1 MKIAKREKIIK
12 VIEKIIAHRLFK
24 PISISIITSFI
35 LFNSVAYVHSYL
47 TDRKEKQIRKTL
59 ATPIKIRLTED
70 GKTIDFDEIQ
80 IVEHRIKSGETIL
93 QFLNQIGAKESDIF
107 SILSEI
113 HKIYN
118 AKDIKAGDTLIVRYK
133 SKIIYSDKDLSKET
147 KKDILISEFRF
158 VPSVEREI
166 IVTRENDGKYKAKDF
181 KRHLTG
187 KIVRYSGEIKNGLYV
202 DAVRAGVSPTT
213 MMNMINLYAYD
224 IDFQRDL
231 REGNKFEIIVE
242 GYFSDTGKKIK
253 DGNVLFSSLKL
264 SDRAVEIYAFK
275 TNGNLEYFDATGGSV
290 RRSLLRTPVNGARI
304 SSGFGFRKH
313 PILGYSKLHKGVDF
327 AAPTGTPIYAA
338 GNGTIMFMG
347 RHGGYGN
354 FVKIKHN
361 SEYETQY
368 GHISKF
374 SNKFRV
380 GSKVKQGDVV
390 AYVGSTGRSTGPHL
404 HFEVVYRGQA
414 INPSKVKSV
423 SGLKLL
429 GKELERFKAEK
440 IKIDG
445 YRKIPN
451 QIKQ

>member
-1 MKIAKREKIIK
+1 MKKVKSENIISL
-12 VIEKIIAHRLFK
+12 IEKIIDHRLFR
-24 PISISIITSFI
+24 PISISIVTSFI
-35 LFNSVAYVHSYL
+35 LFNSIAYVNSYFA
-47 TDRKEKQIRKTL
+47 DRKEKALKKEL
-59 ATPIKIRLTED
+59 ATPIKISLTEG
-70 GKTIDFDEIQ
+70 GKVIDFDEIQ

-93 QFLNQIGAKESDIF
+93 QFLNQISAKESDV
-107 SILSEI
+107 SAILSAMY
-113 HKIYN
+113 KVYSP
-118 AKDIKAGDTLIVRYK
+118 KDIKAGDSLIIKYK
-133 SKIIYSDKDLSKET
+133 SKISLKEKEPAKEI
-147 KKDILISEFRF
+147 KKDVIISEFRF

-166 IVTRENDGKYKAKDF
+166 IVTRDEQGKYSAQDF
-181 KRHLTG
+181 KRKLSG
-187 KIVRYSGEIKNGLYV
+187 KIVRYSGEIKNGLYL
-202 DAVRAGVSPTT
+202 DAVSAGVSPTT

-224 IDFQRDL
+224 VDFQRDL
-231 REGNKFEIIVE
+231 RQGNKFEIIVE
-242 GYFSDTGKKIK
+242 SYFSDTGRKVK
-253 DGNVLFSSLKL
+253 DGNVLFSMLKL
-264 SDRAVEIYAFK
+264 SDRTVELYAHK
-275 TNGNLEYFDATGGSV
+275 VNGNLEYFDATGGSV

-313 PILGYSKLHKGVDF
+313 PILGYSKLHKGIDF
-327 AAPTGTPIYAA
+327 AAPMGTPIYAA

-374 SNKFRV
+374 SNKFHV

-404 HFEVVYRGQA
+404 HYEIVYKGQA

-423 SGLKLL
+423 SGVKLT
-429 GKELERFKAEK
+429 GKELEKFKIEK
-440 IKIDG
+440 TKIDD

-451 QIKQ
+451 QLK